1 MKKEETARQ
10 TSIQEKNQ
18 KHWEI
23 RFMMHL
29 RMRERSQ
36 HRLNKK

>member
-10 TSIQEKNQ
+10 TSIQEKKKQ
-18 KHWEI
+18 KHLEI

-29 RMRERSQ
+29 RMRERS
-36 HRLNKK
+36 